1 MPTKRVLIT
10 VFCVV
15 LVVLQCGYLVLV
27 RQDGTLD
34 EDKLP
39 EWSRSIVEPIN
50 ESLVDESAASLAEAS
65 RGPGGVVTGDNTGN
79 DATVDMTDVATM
91 AGDQAVTAGA
101 EGGSISQAEMESATT
116 EPSSDASDSSESG
129 ESAGPAADDSAIDS
143 TVGQVLAPVRRAVFA
158 SVRVTDDAT
167 GIVGC
172 GSVVAIDAGGFDVL
186 TAAHVLRGMVSAQV
200 EFLDPG
206 SVADPY
212 SSSGE
217 PAGVIRRC
225 RQVRSVAVDDTL
237 DLALLRVT
245 SAFRPEFSLSLPNTN
260 RAERIA
266 ASVRSRGGVDAFR
279 AGWMSAD
286 RPETS
291 AVRIVGTKR
300 AKRRR
305 SDVPVN
311 YFAVDVPTI
320 KGDSGAGLFDGD
332 GVLLGVASGNSLGR
346 GYFCDASEILR
357 FLAEFSGDDASANT
371 GN

>member
-10 VFCVV
+10 GLCVV

-39 EWSRSIVEPIN
+39 EWSHSIVQPIN
-50 ESLVDESAASLAEAS
+50 ESLVDESAESMAESSPA
-65 RGPGGVVTGDNTGN
+65 RRDGAGGGSES
-79 DATVDMTDVATM
+79 
-91 AGDQAVTAGA
+91 AGDMPLASTPVGVESVTSDA
-101 EGGSISQAEMESATT
+101 EGGSVLQSGAESATNGSLAV
-116 EPSSDASDSSESG
+116 EEQN
-129 ESAGPAADDSAIDS
+129 SAGPGELAAPAAEDSPIDS
-143 TVGQVLAPVRRAVFA
+143 TAGQVLAPARRAVFA

-172 GSVVAIDAGGFDVL
+172 GSVIGIDAGGFDVL
-186 TAAHVLRGMVSAQV
+186 TAAHVLRGMVAAHV

-206 SVADPY
+206 SATELY
-212 SSSGE
+212 SGTENSFG
-217 PAGVIRRC
+217 AIRRC
-225 RQVRSVAVDDTL
+225 RQVRPVVVDDSL

-245 SAFRPEFSLSLPNTN
+245 SAFRPEFGLSLPNAD
-260 RAERIA
+260 RAEQIA

-291 AVRIVGTKR
+291 PVRIVGTKR

-320 KGDSGAGLFDGD
+320 KGDSGAGLFDRD

-357 FLAEFSGDDASANT
+357 FLAEFSGDDASTST